1 MAAKAARRLTEKTG
15 LTLDDLAGK
24 SSAALAA
31 LYRKGTLPA
40 SMKALDGAPRG
51 RMLAVRG
58 LEKTPLAKPT
68 RLFAGSE
75 MFVWGG
81 KSFQSTGT
89 KSGMGVNRVSV
100 PGVLGS
106 QNLFPF
112 DTLFGPSAVD
122 GKPALILDY
131 DKTENPPYIRK
142 IHDEVRQVSP
152 GVFLGPAMWKGA
164 AQKIHLLWF
173 ALDTNDQ
180 SI

>member
-1 MAAKAARRLTEKTG
+1 MASKTVRRVTEKSG
-15 LTLDDLAGK
+15 LTLDDLAGR

-40 SMKALDGAPRG
+40 SMRALDGAPRG

-58 LEKTPLAKPT
+58 IEKTPLAKPT
-68 RLFAGSE
+68 ALFAGSE

-100 PGVLGS
+100 PGVLGT

-112 DTLFGPSAVD
+112 DTLFGASAVD
-122 GKPALILDY
+122 RKPALILNY
-131 DKTENPPYIRK
+131 DKPENPPYIRK
-142 IHDEVRQVSP
+142 VHDEIREVSP

-164 AQKIHLLWF
+164 RKKIHILWF
-173 ALDTNDQ
+173 ALDLNDQ